1 MLYCF
6 NNHRLV
12 PFSSNGENR
21 PVTPS
26 SSSADESMVI
36 RPPLTDV
43 LLAVST
49 SEQTLFFPG
58 HTSPGEPA
66 SLAPDTVATSAQW
79 RELVIKAAPRVLITG
94 WSTPPLE
101 PGMLAPAGGPV
112 EYVCHLT
119 GSVRHVVTRDMI
131 SDGLKVSN
139 WGQLIAPQVAEH
151 ALLLVLAAL
160 RDLPAWR
167 ERAFAPAGKSRLA
180 TRTLHGARVGI
191 YGFGAVARQLLAL
204 LRPFSPEIAAYSAG
218 VPASFIQEHGVIPAP
233 SLEALCKNADV
244 FIVCEALTSSTRL
257 QLQENRLRLLPSG
270 AVFVNIARG
279 ELIDETALAQIA
291 RSRGLRLGLDVFTH
305 EPLPTDS
312 PLADIP
318 SALLSPHIAGP
329 TDDFFP
335 ELGRHALKQ
344 IERHLSGL
352 PPRHLLTLT
361 QYDRST

>member
-1 MLYCF
+1 M
-6 NNHRLV
+6 
-12 PFSSNGENR
+12 
-21 PVTPS
+21 TPPS
-26 SSSADESMVI
+26 AQADEPATA
-36 RPPLTDV
+36 RLPLADV
-43 LLAVST
+43 LLAIST

-58 HTSPGEPA
+58 RASPDRPA
-66 SLAPDTVATSAQW
+66 SLAPDTVPTAARW
-79 RELVIKAAPRVLITG
+79 RELVMRAAPRVLVTG

-101 PGMLAPAGGPV
+101 PAMLAPAGGPV

-119 GSVRHVVTRDMI
+119 GSVRHVVTRAMI
-131 SDGLKVSN
+131 ADGLKVSN

-160 RDLPAWR
+160 RGLPGWR
-167 ERAFAPAGKSRLA
+167 ERVFSPAGKPRLA

-191 YGFGAVARQLLAL
+191 HGFGAVARQLVAL
-204 LRPFSPEIAAYSAG
+204 LHPFSPEISAYSAG

-233 SLEALCKNADV
+233 SLEHLCKNADV
-244 FIVCEALTSSTRL
+244 FIVCEALTASTRL
-257 QLQENRLRLLPSG
+257 QLDEARLRLLPSD

-279 ELIDETALAQIA
+279 GLVDEAALARVA

-305 EPLPTDS
+305 EPLPGDS

-335 ELGRHALKQ
+335 ELGRHALEQ
-344 IERHLSGL
+344 TGRHLAGL
-352 PPRHLLTLT
+352 APRHLLTPA